1 MPVLHIP
8 EPRQKGKWLALRVK
22 SSRNRIL
29 QTFFK
34 HAGLLEAIK
43 LLLHGL
49 KIPVSD
55 WDV

>member
-1 MPVLHIP
+1 MLRIP
-8 EPRQKGKWLALRVK
+8 EPRQKGKRLALRVK
-22 SSRNRIL
+22 NSRNRIL
-29 QTFFK
+29 HTFFN
-34 HAGLLEAIK
+34 HAGLFEAIK